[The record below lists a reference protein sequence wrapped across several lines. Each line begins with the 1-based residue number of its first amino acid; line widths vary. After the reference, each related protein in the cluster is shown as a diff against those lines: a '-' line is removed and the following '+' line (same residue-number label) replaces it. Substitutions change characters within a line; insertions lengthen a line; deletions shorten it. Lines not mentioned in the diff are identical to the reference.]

1 MIYPTLTINSDKL
14 FTIDLIDTEFDD
26 NPILSITDTDIEEL
40 FIPLLTAFINQYNC
54 GYNDAIDDGMLGE
67 EDICE

>member
-14 FTIDLIDTEFDD
+14 FTIDLIDTEFYD
-26 NPILSITDTDIEEL
+26 NPIISITDTDIEEL

-54 GYNDAIDDGMLGE
+54 EYDDAIDDGMLGE

>member
-1 MIYPTLTINSDKL
+1 MIYPTLIINSDKL
-14 FTIDLIDTEFDD
+14 FTIDLIDTEFY
-26 NPILSITDTDIEEL
+26 DTDIEEL

-54 GYNDAIDDGMLGE
+54 GYDDAIDDGMLGE